1 MVVFDEPEALES
13 ALVGAAGGHGRAAWR
28 RSARAAMDLNFTA
41 IIVFFFCL
49 SSLLL
54 PNIHRFPKQ
63 RIPSIPNGYDKAVML
78 REYFLPARGGNRRNG
93 LRSVGF

>member
-1 MVVFDEPEALES
+1 MVVFDELAEALES
-13 ALVGAAGGHGRAAWR
+13 ALSVVPQAAMESNMAAL
-28 RSARAAMDLNFTA
+28 SARAAMDLNFTA
-41 IIVFFFCL
+41 IIVFFFLL

-78 REYFLPARGGNRRNG
+78 REYFLPRQRRE
-93 LRSVGF
+93 SEESA